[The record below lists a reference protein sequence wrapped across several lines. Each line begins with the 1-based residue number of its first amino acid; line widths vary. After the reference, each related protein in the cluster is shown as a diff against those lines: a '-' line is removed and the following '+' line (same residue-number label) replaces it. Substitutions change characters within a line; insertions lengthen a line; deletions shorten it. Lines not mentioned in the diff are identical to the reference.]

1 MTCVSAQ
8 GSKCQTRE
16 ESVEIEIFG
25 MEGIPPEAIAAHNA
39 EQGTPRNPAEC
50 QGAAECSLRASPRP

>member
-1 MTCVSAQ
+1 MCPLKVMASGALSDFPVIDRVPNARP
-8 GSKCQTRE
+8 GR

-39 EQGTPRNPAEC
+39 EQGEFVQP
-50 QGAAECSLRASPRP
+50 